1 MLISTADAGSDT
13 KSDTIWCFVTDE
25 ANTPIVE
32 KSAHTRTSPRYQA
45 IIWFTSSFPQN
56 EIKIGKK
63 MLGAITASEVMNAAS
78 VFPVTTAVFVTGS
91 VISVS
96 REPERFSSEYS
107 FIVKIG
113 TKSVSKIDWNKN
125 IMRISALLYR
135 KKL

>member
-1 MLISTADAGSDT
+1 
-13 KSDTIWCFVTDE
+13 
-25 ANTPIVE
+25 
-32 KSAHTRTSPRYQA
+32 
-45 IIWFTSSFPQN
+45 
-56 EIKIGKK
+56 

-78 VFPVTTAVFVTGS
+78 VFPVTTAVSVTGS